1 MPPSITVNNGLESE
15 AKIYYNNARE
25 TGFQVTN
32 TTFAPKYAILAQ
44 LA

>member
-1 MPPSITVNNGLESE
+1 MPPSITANSSLESE
-15 AKIYYNNARE
+15 AKIYYNNTRE
-25 TGFQVTN
+25 KGFQVTN